1 MFADFI
7 NNLCLELDNLRTK
20 CTYKA
25 GSLEMPSHFAGYFL
39 GIKTYLF
46 HFMYINVLPDVYMCT
61 ACVSGT
67 QRDQIRALYSLEL
80 ELEMIVSYCVSVK
93 H

>member
-1 MFADFI
+1 
-7 NNLCLELDNLRTK
+7 
-20 CTYKA
+20 
-25 GSLEMPSHFAGYFL
+25 
-39 GIKTYLF
+39 
-46 HFMYINVLPDVYMCT
+46 MYINVLPDVYMYT

-80 ELEMIVSYCVSVK
+80 ELEMIVSYCVTVK